1 MKIFRC
7 NNCGTIFDDS
17 VAVEGEMCPVCQEGR
32 LIAKTERWN
41 V

>member
-1 MKIFRC
+1 VKIFRC

-32 LIAKTERWN
+32 LIAKTEG
-41 V
+41 